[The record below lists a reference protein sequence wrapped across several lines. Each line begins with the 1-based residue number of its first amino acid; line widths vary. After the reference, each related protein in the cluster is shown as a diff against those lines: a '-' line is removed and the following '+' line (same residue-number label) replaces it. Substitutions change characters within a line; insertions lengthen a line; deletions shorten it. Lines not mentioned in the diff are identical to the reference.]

1 MTRDTS
7 RAMERVSAVRHTFT
21 VEDVTVGRL
30 LACLTGAGLL
40 GAEAHH
46 G

>member
-1 MTRDTS
+1 MRIGFP
-7 RAMERVSAVRHTFT
+7 AAGKMGMPVVA
-21 VEDVTVGRL
+21 RL